1 MRVNVQGEHITLEDI
16 INAEGVTL
24 SQTAEFQAKVNKA
37 HDFLVNEIKSG
48 KPIYGVTTGYGESG
62 KNYLLYDEAKILQI
76 NLFRFHGC
84 GVGKNLDED
93 EAFYM
98 TLIRMIS
105 LSKGY
110 SGISYNLLA
119 RLELMVNER
128 ILPVVPE
135 QGSVGASGDLT
146 PLSYLAAAIA
156 GEREVYYKGEIRPTM
171 EVYNELGIDPYE
183 LQPKETLAIMN
194 GTATMSAIATNSMK
208 KFENFMGA
216 YTSFI
221 AGIFELLNA
230 DDTPLQPLVHEVK
243 PFEGQIA
250 VAKEILAKLEGTKLT
265 HSREERYN
273 DFFNEDSLNIQD
285 RYSIR
290 CTPQVLGVVI
300 DNLTLSKKW
309 VETEINAVND
319 NPVIDGENE
328 KIYTTGNFYGGYVA
342 HAMDTLR
349 ISVANVADLLDKQFA
364 ILVDHKYNRGLG
376 ENLKLSDKN
385 YFHGFKA
392 MQITL
397 SSLSADVM
405 MNITPA
411 SVFSRPTESMNQDKV
426 SMGTTAAIHF
436 KNQLPNL
443 ENMLAIAMMGLA
455 QAVDIREKKGI
466 SPHLEKVYNT
476 IRSEVEP
483 LVEDRRM
490 DVDIKKVIE
499 LINSGK
505 LA

>member
-1 MRVNVQGEHITLEDI
+1 MKIVVDGKKVCIDDI
-16 INAEGVTL
+16 LAAQSVEL
-24 SQTAEFQAKVNKA
+24 SDTNEFQSKVNKA
-37 HDFLVNEIKSG
+37 HNFLVNEIKSG

-62 KNYLLYDEAKILQI
+62 KNYMLFEESKILQT

-84 GVGKNLDED
+84 GVGKNLDEE
-93 EAFYM
+93 EAYYM

-110 SGISYNLLA
+110 SGISYNLLK
-119 RLELMVNER
+119 RLELLLNKR

-146 PLSYLAAAIA
+146 PLSYLAAVIA
-156 GEREVYYKGEIRPTM
+156 GEREVYYEGKIQKTID
-171 EVYNELGIDPYE
+171 VYNQLGIEPYE
-183 LQPKETLAIMN
+183 LQPKEALAIMN
-194 GTATMSAIATNSMK
+194 GTATMSAIAINSIR
-208 KFENFMGA
+208 KFETFLHA
-216 YTSFI
+216 YSSYI
-221 AGIFELLNA
+221 AGIFELLQA

-243 PFEGQIA
+243 PFSGQISIA
-250 VAKEILAKLEGTKLT
+250 QEILAKLEGTELT

-273 DFFNEDSLNIQD
+273 DFFNNEALNIQD

-290 CTPQVLGVVI
+290 CTPQVLGVVL
-300 DNLTLSKKW
+300 DNLSMSRQW

-319 NPVIDGENE
+319 NPVIDGENK

-349 ISVANVADLLDKQFA
+349 ISAANVADLLDKQFA
-364 ILVDHKYNRGLG
+364 ILVDHKYNHGLG

-385 YFHGFKA
+385 YYHGFKA

-405 MNITPA
+405 MNIVPA

-443 ENMLAIAMMGLA
+443 ENMLAIAMIGLA
-455 QAVDIREKKGI
+455 QAVDIRKKKGI
-466 SPHLEKVYNT
+466 SPNLEKIYTT
-476 IRSEVEP
+476 IRKEVEP

-490 DVDIKKVIE
+490 DIDIQKVRN
-499 LINSGK
+499 LIREDK
-505 LA
+505 LS